1 MWIGLYYDFIHYH
14 VTEEISLCNGMFK
27 MIVKNYHTVNSQHI
41 KQIKK
46 KKKTPRLLLS
56 SPYMYT
62 YYKSYLINTITL

>member
-14 VTEEISLCNGMFK
+14 ITEEISLCNGMFK

-46 KKKTPRLLLS
+46 KKKKNSQTFTFLS
-56 SPYMYT
+56 LYVYI
-62 YYKSYLINTITL
+62 L